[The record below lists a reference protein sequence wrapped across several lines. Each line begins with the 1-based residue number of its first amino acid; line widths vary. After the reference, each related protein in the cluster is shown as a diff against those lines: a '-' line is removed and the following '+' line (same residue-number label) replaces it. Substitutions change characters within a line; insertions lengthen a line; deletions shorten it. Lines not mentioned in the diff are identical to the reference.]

1 MVHYIPEV
9 GVRKTVTELLTRY
22 AELTLSIYPTNPPPL
37 VPPFS
42 TKGHGLKICQK
53 NRIGGDGQIYEMI
66 ILTFQSS
73 RVSTYKY
80 LMSLYFFTFSPFFYH
95 LENVVSRNDLD
106 CTLQHLPNLQSMI
119 QIICQLSQ
127 ALTLSKSNLTQ
138 NIVKGTEFLQQTLI
152 F

>member
-1 MVHYIPEV
+1 MMVHYKPEVGVRKVYWRRDGWWEYINPETDDGTLYIPEV

-37 VPPFS
+37 VPTFS
-42 TKGHGLKICQK
+42 TKGHGLKIYQK

-80 LMSLYFFTFSPFFYH
+80 LMSMYFFTFSPFFYH

-106 CTLQHLPNLQSMI
+106 CTLQHLPNL
-119 QIICQLSQ
+119 
-127 ALTLSKSNLTQ
+127 
-138 NIVKGTEFLQQTLI
+138 
-152 F
+152 